1 MQDYKQATAG
11 SRRCL
16 ITGPCIFNKMTKQLQ
31 NQENNKIVEML
42 GNLFQQE
49 GINAI
54 LYIPTLGTV
63 SFFNNS
69 VSRLLVLEQA
79 KAELLMDD
87 ILRQNKAESWIRDKY
102 FLQYQGQKQTTPSYI
117 N

>member
-1 MQDYKQATAG
+1 
-11 SRRCL
+11 
-16 ITGPCIFNKMTKQLQ
+16 MTKQLQ

-87 ILRQNKAESWIRDKY
+87 ILISYPGFGFILSKY
-102 FLQYQGQKQTTPSYI
+102 I
-117 N
+117 VH